1 MTQQFICN
9 QQLISKKFLLKQTE
23 FEFLTFSYIGGGIL
37 RGYLVYL
44 LTASAYVPSIYIL
57 ECEGSFS
64 FAAIAQSPWQKEPHL
79 TSC

>member
-1 MTQQFICN
+1 MTQQFICS

-37 RGYLVYL
+37 QGYLVYL

-64 FAAIAQSPWQKEPHL
+64 FASVPKVHDKRSPI
-79 TSC
+79 